1 MRVRTAPKVFVS
13 KNIEIPFLTLSE
25 NINAIYTKPVRT
37 TTSIELHDKLQN
49 VIMAKQRLGHI
60 QNRVILLS
68 EIHQLIP

>member
-13 KNIEIPFLTLSE
+13 KNIEILFPALSE

-37 TTSIELHDKLQN
+37 TTSIELHDELQN

-60 QNRVILLS
+60 QNQVILLS